1 MTRVVFLNVLT
12 GMFGFFLPRNMCVF
26 VAVVGL
32 HGPVQVSRV
41 GGDGDVIRSCID
53 LCRVQELDES
63 SSLSR
68 CDVDVE
74 QSSLLGGC
82 VGVSLGMLHCVI
94 RAPPSLVFSCQTRR
108 CKSNTRGHRVMGSH
122 QHFVVLL
129 AEDGIFRGRHVGRQI
144 ESGTRRR

>member
-1 MTRVVFLNVLT
+1 
-12 GMFGFFLPRNMCVF
+12 MCVF

-32 HGPVQVSRV
+32 HGLVQVSRV

-53 LCRVQELDES
+53 LCRVQEWDES

-74 QSSLLGGC
+74 PSSVLGGC
-82 VGVSLGMLHCVI
+82 VEVSPGMLHCVI

-108 CKSNTRGHRVMGSH
+108 CKSKHSRSQGHGIPAAFCGVAGGRWDLPGPACWASNRLGHQEAVTVMGSGEKGE
-122 QHFVVLL
+122 V
-129 AEDGIFRGRHVGRQI
+129 EGREMIR
-144 ESGTRRR
+144 